1 MHFLQMAPA
10 EAGKIGLISLHN
22 LSRFKASFRAA
33 LEDRGQQP
41 LPFPFK
47 TFMEEL
53 PLAQLN

>member
-1 MHFLQMAPA
+1 MAPA

-22 LSRFKASFRAA
+22 LSRFKASFHAA
-33 LEDRGQQP
+33 LEDRGQQS

-47 TFMEEL
+47 TLMEEL